1 VKPVGFVNMICSSI
15 DLRAV

>member
-15 DLRAV
+15 CALFN